1 MDESKLFP
9 VSIVDDITHCIDKAY
24 PGLVLNYAWM
34 LTLEGEV
41 STEILLKSLDKTMDF
56 YPKSRCIITD
66 EYPSYKRWFRYCW
79 KLTEC
84 TARDIFRETVLP
96 ADTPFTFEDALT
108 YYVEHHASL
117 AIDLSSHIPLKVLLF
132 RKPGR
137 AYLFFIM
144 HHAAADGLS
153 GFFFIQQLIR
163 YYEDILYGRKE
174 VNAPAVKYEDMSLPD
189 VRFRWRYFSPR
200 RLRPFFENF
209 FLTLKEPALNTYPGK
224 TRAIIG
230 KFNATVRQLPPDRM
244 GEIKRASKQ
253 YGATVNDYLLA
264 AMFQTVKK
272 WCREWI
278 KPSDRIYINVPMS
291 LRSPEDRTLSNILSG
306 VTASLQ
312 PGSITVKEEMLPLIR
327 KEIAALTA
335 SNIAET
341 LIYFSALIK
350 PLPIVVRR
358 IFLKRNAPSYAP
370 TIVLSNMGIL
380 SPNPSHKDE
389 EGFHFLGD
397 ARIRD
402 LYGMPAV
409 GAWPMLLL
417 YTYNDRMI
425 FNMSF
430 LESYFPPETAARFMD
445 SFLGEL

>member
-1 MDESKLFP
+1 MNESRLFP
-9 VSIVDDITHCIDKAY
+9 VSIVDDITHCMDKAY
-24 PGLVLNYAWM
+24 PSLVLNYAWM

-41 STEILLKSLDKTMDF
+41 STEILLNALDKTMDC
-56 YPKSRCIITD
+56 YPKSRCVLTD

-79 KLTEC
+79 KLTGC
-84 TARDIFRETVLP
+84 TGKDIFRETVLP
-96 ADTPFTFEDALT
+96 DAQFTFEDALT
-108 YYVEHHASL
+108 YYVDHHASL

-132 RKPGR
+132 RQPGR

-163 YYEDILYGRKE
+163 YYEDMLYGRKE
-174 VNAPAVKYEDMSLPD
+174 AHAPAVKFEDISLPD
-189 VRFRWRYFSPR
+189 VRFRWRCFSPR

-224 TRAIIG
+224 TKVITG
-230 KFNATVRQLPPDRM
+230 KFNATVRQIPPDRLA
-244 GEIKRASKQ
+244 EIRRTSKQ
-253 YGATVNDYLLA
+253 CGSTVNDYLLA
-264 AMFQTVKK
+264 AMFQAIKK
-272 WCREWI
+272 WCCEWMM
-278 KPSDRIYINVPMS
+278 PSDRIYINVPMS
-291 LRSPEDRTLSNILSG
+291 LRSPDDRTLSNILSG
-306 VTASLQ
+306 VTMSLK

-327 KEIAALTA
+327 KEIAALAA

-341 LIYFSALIK
+341 LIHFSSLLK
-350 PLPIVVRR
+350 PLSLFLRR
-358 IFLKRNAPSYAP
+358 SFLKRNASSYAP

-389 EGFHFLGD
+389 EGFHYLGN
-397 ARIRD
+397 ARITN
-402 LYGMPAV
+402 LHGIPAV

-430 LESYFPPETAARFMD
+430 LESYFPPETAGKFID